1 MEVVE
6 LILLT
11 FRLGLQWYQSTRL
24 NAVIPDVYECKLE
37 YNPTHF
43 FVLTVCIFFHA
54 I

>member
-1 MEVVE
+1 MEVVD

-11 FRLGLQWYQSTRL
+11 FKLGLQWYQTTSL
-24 NAVIPDVYECKLE
+24 NAVIPDVYECKSE

-43 FVLTVCIFFHA
+43 FVLTVRIFFHA